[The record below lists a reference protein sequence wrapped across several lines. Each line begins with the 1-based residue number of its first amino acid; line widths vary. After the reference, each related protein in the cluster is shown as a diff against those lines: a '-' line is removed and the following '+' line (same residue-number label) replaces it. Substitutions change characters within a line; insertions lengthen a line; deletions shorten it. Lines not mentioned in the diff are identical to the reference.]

1 MLLSLS
7 GGMSRS
13 AKCLAFVCLACQ
25 QRAVVGFVQS
35 SSLQVQQHA
44 AVLYNCMCS
53 TGFRQCAESRR
64 NRSLSSL
71 NSLQQHAAV
80 PYSTGFRQCRRRKRS
95 LSSLNSFNNDDD
107 DIQQLRRRLSKME
120 RIVNQ
125 QQESIDN
132 LKATLS
138 QLVEVID
145 EAVTVI
151 NIQSTLDAYLMER
164 VLDEEDAE
172 SQFGEDVLRRAA
184 GLLSARKQI
193 IHKWDMSGLAAVDL
207 VSSDLL
213 LCCTLHPVLHA

>member
-1 MLLSLS
+1 M
-7 GGMSRS
+7 
-13 AKCLAFVCLACQ
+13 
-25 QRAVVGFVQS
+25 
-35 SSLQVQQHA
+35 
-44 AVLYNCMCS
+44 
-53 TGFRQCAESRR
+53 
-64 NRSLSSL
+64 
-71 NSLQQHAAV
+71 
-80 PYSTGFRQCRRRKRS
+80 
-95 LSSLNSFNNDDD
+95 NSFNNDDD

-193 IHKWDMSGLAAVDL
+193 IHKWDLSGLAAVDL